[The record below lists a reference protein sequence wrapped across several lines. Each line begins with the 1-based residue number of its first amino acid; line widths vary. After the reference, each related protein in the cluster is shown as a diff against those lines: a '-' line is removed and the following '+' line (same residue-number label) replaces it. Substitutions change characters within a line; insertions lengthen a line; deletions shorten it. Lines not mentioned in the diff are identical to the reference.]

1 MNKLLGKNV
10 IALFFL
16 GISSGLPLLLVFG
29 TLSVWLR
36 EADIERSTIGF
47 LSWAGLSYAFKFVWA
62 PAIDHLALP
71 GLTRVFGRRRSW
83 ILLSQAIIIFALLWM
98 SLWDPQFNHSN
109 LILLACGAVLLG
121 FASATQDIVIDA
133 YRIDIADHDQQALL
147 AGVAIAGYRVGM
159 LFAGAGALELSALF
173 NSDQSYSAASWQHA
187 YQWMAIFMLVGVLTT
202 LLIREPKPTY
212 QQSEI
217 ANNLSLFLHFILV
230 VSTFILTFIVL
241 GQGIDVVTTYQLI
254 GSSLW
259 LNFFLATVRLL
270 LAVFAAIQVGLALC
284 KLGFLEYSVFNTVY
298 ISPFTDFFKRYGQLA
313 LWLLLIICF
322 YRTSDIV
329 MGVMAKVFYVD
340 MGYSKSEISRIS
352 FIFGTLVSL
361 VGGIV
366 GGVLAYRY
374 GIIKILL
381 LGAVTASGSNLIFI
395 YLANLTAPSIT
406 ALTCAIVADNLAGGL
421 AGGVAVAFLSS
432 LVNKQFSATQY
443 AAFSAI
449 TLLIPKLIAGYSGAF
464 IDTLGYQYFFALTAL
479 MGLPVIL
486 LIWLIWKPYSALR
499 HQDISK
505 P

>member
-1 MNKLLGKNV
+1 MNKPLGKNV
-10 IALFFL
+10 LGLFFL

-47 LSWAGLSYAFKFVWA
+47 LSWAGLSYAFKFIWA
-62 PAIDHLALP
+62 PAIDHLSLP
-71 GLTRVFGRRRSW
+71 ILTRALGQRRSW
-83 ILLSQAIIIFALLWM
+83 ILLSQAIIILALLWM

-109 LILLACGAVLLG
+109 LILLACGALLLG

-159 LFAGAGALELSALF
+159 LFAGAGALELSELF
-173 NSDQSYSAASWQHA
+173 NSDKSYSAASWQLA
-187 YQWMAIFMLVGVLTT
+187 YQCMAIFMFLGVITT
-202 LLIREPKPTY
+202 FLIREPKPSNR
-212 QQSEI
+212 QAEI
-217 ANNLSLFLHFILV
+217 DNNLSLFLHFILV
-230 VSTFILTFIVL
+230 VSAFVITFIIF
-241 GQGIDVVTTYQLI
+241 GQGVEAFTTYQLI

-259 LNFFLATVRLL
+259 LDFILATARLL
-270 LAVFAAIQVGLALC
+270 VSLFTAIWVGQALC
-284 KLGFLEYSVFNTVY
+284 KLGFLEHRVFATVY
-298 ISPFTDFFKRYGQLA
+298 ISPFTDFFSRYGQLA
-313 LWLLLIICF
+313 IWLLLIVCF

-340 MGYSKSEISRIS
+340 MGYSKTEISRIS
-352 FIFGTLVSL
+352 FIFGTIVSL
-361 VGGIV
+361 IGGIV
-366 GGVLAYRY
+366 GGVLAYRF

-381 LGAVTASGSNLIFI
+381 LGAVTASTSNLIFI
-395 YLANLTAPSIT
+395 YLANLSAPSIT
-406 ALTCAIVADNLAGGL
+406 ALTGAIVADNLAGGL

-449 TLLIPKLIAGYSGAF
+449 TLLIPKLLAGYSGTF
-464 IDTLGYQYFFALTAL
+464 IDAIGYQYFFALTAL

-486 LIWLIWKPYSALR
+486 LIWLIWKPYNTFM
-499 HQDISK
+499 HQEVSK
-505 P
+505 S

>member
-62 PAIDHLALP
+62 PAIDHLTLP
-71 GLTRVFGRRRSW
+71 VLTRTFGRRRGW
-83 ILLSQAIIIFALLWM
+83 ILLSQAIIILALLWM
-98 SLWDPQFNHSN
+98 SLWDPQFNQTN

-147 AGVAIAGYRVGM
+147 AGIAIAGYRIGM
-159 LFAGAGALELSALF
+159 LFAGAGALELSEFFHSENNYSAQSWQLAYQCMALF
-173 NSDQSYSAASWQHA
+173 
-187 YQWMAIFMLVGVLTT
+187 MFVGVLTT
-202 LLIREPKPTY
+202 LLIREPKLL
-212 QQSEI
+212 QARSDVG
-217 ANNLSLFLHFILV
+217 NNLPLFLHFIFV
-230 VSTFILTFIVL
+230 VSAFVLSFIVT
-241 GQGIDVVTTYQLI
+241 GQGIETFIFTQI
-254 GSSLW
+254 HASTPW
-259 LNFFLATVRLL
+259 LEFFLATVRLVFSL
-270 LAVFAAIQVGLALC
+270 LIAIWVGQTLC
-284 KLGFLEYSVFNTVY
+284 RLGFLERTVFNAVY
-298 ISPFTDFFKRYGQLA
+298 VSPFTDFFSRYGQLA
-313 LWLLLIICF
+313 LWLLLIVCF

-340 MGYSKSEISRIS
+340 MGYTKTDISRIS
-352 FIFGTLVSL
+352 FIFGTLISL

-366 GGVLAYRY
+366 GGVLAYRF
-374 GIIKILL
+374 GIMKILL
-381 LGAVTASGSNLIFI
+381 LGAITASSSNLIFI
-395 YLANLTAPSIT
+395 YLANLNEPSIT
-406 ALTCAIVADNLAGGL
+406 ALTVAIVADNLAGGL

-449 TLLIPKLIAGYSGAF
+449 TLLFPKLLAGYSGTF
-464 IDTLGYQYFFALTAL
+464 IDAIGYQYFFALTAL
-479 MGLPVIL
+479 MGLPVIF
-486 LIWLIWKPYSALR
+486 LIWLIWQPYNTHRLENPVDS
-499 HQDISK
+499 
-505 P
+505 